1 MPGQIK
7 LEQKFSMIIGRTTI
21 KGVSILSSSWSWKL
35 LTSGS
40 RGVMVNRK
48 RKRKDQK
55 AESAFLAN
63 REASILEFSLYMTIL
78 VSLDE
83 ILAKES

>member
-1 MPGQIK
+1 
-7 LEQKFSMIIGRTTI
+7 
-21 KGVSILSSSWSWKL
+21 
-35 LTSGS
+35 
-40 RGVMVNRK
+40 MVNRK

-63 REASILEFSLYMTIL
+63 REAGILEFSLYMTIL